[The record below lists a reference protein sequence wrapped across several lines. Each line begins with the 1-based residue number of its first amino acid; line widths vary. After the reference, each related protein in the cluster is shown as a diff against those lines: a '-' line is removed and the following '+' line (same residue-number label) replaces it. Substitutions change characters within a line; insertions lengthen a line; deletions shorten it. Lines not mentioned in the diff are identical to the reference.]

1 MKTVLTVI
9 ACMVVGVV
17 GALGFIYSGV
27 YDVSA
32 LTPDNPIVKWAVHK
46 TSDISVNARLAGIVV
61 PTNLDDP
68 QMVQAGG
75 QSVRAKLRGLP
86 RWTGAHTDRHR
97 ARSQSRAARPIPRDT
112 RAGDE

>member
-1 MKTVLTVI
+1 MKIVLTVI
-9 ACMVVGVV
+9 ACMVVGVA

-68 QMVQAGG
+68 ANDTGG
-75 QSVRAKLRGLP
+75 GTPVRAALCGLP
-86 RWTGAHTDRHR
+86 RGTGSQTDRYR
-97 ARSQSRAARPIPRDT
+97 ARSQSRAARSIPRDA